1 MSEDGLDDLATYS
14 ATLLILYNLQFVA
27 CNLQS
32 ATRRLQL
39 ATYHLQPTTLKGDHL
54 HGPSRFP

>member
-1 MSEDGLDDLATYS
+1 MSEDGLDDLATYIVTVYILYDLQS
-14 ATLLILYNLQFVA
+14 AT

-32 ATRRLQL
+32 ATCN
-39 ATYHLQPTTLKGDHL
+39 LQPATLKGDHL